1 MRQWRFGYFAGL
13 VVALAGSGCGTSES
27 TKSTQPTTDVG
38 SGTDAA
44 AVDGVAADAATAV
57 TTLGTCNYVNPFSS
71 GAECKA
77 YTGAGWTAE
86 SAAADRLDG
95 QAYRD
100 DILRLLFVGGLVL
113 RFRLARR
120 LDKGNQIASN
130 VSATTTTRGS
140 RAPTRRR
147 T

>member
-77 YTGAGWTAE
+77 YTGAGWTLASAE
-86 SAAADRLDG
+86 AASAFRGRAATAVRRTPAEGCFSAAVVAT
-95 QAYRD
+95 
-100 DILRLLFVGGLVL
+100 
-113 RFRLARR
+113 
-120 LDKGNQIASN
+120 NASSPPFSPCI
-130 VSATTTTRGS
+130 VRSA
-140 RAPTRRR
+140 
-147 T
+147 